1 MKIMCAYLQNGMI
14 CMILCQT
21 HQPTLCLITHNSLLG
36 LIGPYHVYLKHAYRA
51 PIALCHIP
59 PADL

>member
-1 MKIMCAYLQNGMI
+1 MI
-14 CMILCQT
+14 CMVLCQA
-21 HQPTLCLITHNSLLG
+21 HQPTLCLITRNSLLG